1 MSVSATA
8 GARRTPPI
16 HPEGILRLPRLL
28 VRHLPLYYGWVVLG
42 CVCCA
47 GFARQA
53 SSVAV
58 LSVFVAP
65 MTAEFGWSRTAIS
78 GAVSLGGILA
88 AVATPLLGPVLDRRG
103 ARALLG
109 LAILSTSAAAL
120 GLSLAGSLAA
130 FYLLFCIGRMNF
142 AGPFDLGIYGAL
154 ASWFVA
160 RRAQA
165 TSIATL
171 AQMSGLVTLP
181 LVAQLAML
189 RGGWRAG
196 WLAVGL
202 AVAAVGF
209 LPVWLLLVRR
219 PEDLGLAP
227 DPVPGPPAGRE
238 PAAAE
243 PLFTRAQALRTPAFW
258 LLSLYGLLI
267 WPVQAGVSLHQAPNL
282 IDRGLDPTVAATVVS
297 AFSAVSALA
306 GLGAGFVGRQVP
318 LGPRLAVAGALMGG
332 GALAM
337 SWIQGPFLAYLA
349 ASLFGLGVGAMFT
362 LLPVAWADHFGRRS
376 YGAIRGLA
384 LSVQVLAQAAGPLL
398 SGALRDR
405 SGSYDL
411 PLGCFAGLAALAA
424 AAALLTRPPSAPP

>member
-1 MSVSATA
+1 MVVSRLPQYL
-8 GARRTPPI
+8 ARR
-16 HPEGILRLPRLL
+16 LPF
-28 VRHLPLYYGWVVLG
+28 YYGWVILA

-58 LSVFVAP
+58 LSIFVAP
-65 MTAEFGWSRTAIS
+65 MTGEFGWSRTAMS

-88 AVATPLLGPVLDRRG
+88 AVASPFLGPLLDRRG

-109 LAILSTSAAAL
+109 AAILSTAASAMA
-120 GLSLAGSLAA
+120 LSLVGSLPL
-130 FYLLFCIGRMNF
+130 FYVLFCVGRMNF

-165 TSIATL
+165 TSIATVG
-171 AQMSGLVTLP
+171 QMSGLVILP
-181 LVAQLAML
+181 LGAQLAI
-189 RGGWRAG
+189 RHGGWRAG

-202 AVAAVGF
+202 AVGAVGF
-209 LPVWLLLVRR
+209 LPVWLLLARR

-227 DPVPGPPAGRE
+227 DPAAAPAGG
-238 PAAAE
+238 PAAAGPE
-243 PLFTRAQALRTPAFW
+243 PGFSRAEAMRTPAFW
-258 LLSLYGLLI
+258 LLSLYGLLM

-282 IDRGLDPTVAATVVS
+282 VERGITPAVAATVVS
-297 AFSAVSALA
+297 AFSATSALA
-306 GLGAGFVGRQVP
+306 GFCAGFVGRRMAVRV
-318 LGPRLAVAGALMGG
+318 RLALAAVLVSA

-337 SWIQGPFLAYLA
+337 SRITGPVLAYA
-349 ASLFGLGVGAMFT
+349 AAGLFGLGLGTMFT

-376 YGAIRGLA
+376 YGAIRGIA
-384 LSVQVLAQAAGPLL
+384 LTIQVLAQAAGPLL
-398 SGALRDR
+398 SGMLRDT

-411 PLGCFAGLAALAA
+411 SLWCFTALAALAVPTA
-424 AAALLTRPPSAPP
+424 MLARPPAPA